1 MIVCVILISACNKG
15 VIYITEGVVTW
26 FWARLEGSMNEPHVP
41 SHHTRDIDV
50 SFG

>member
-26 FWARLEGSMNEPHVP
+26 FGGKGTGGETGD
-41 SHHTRDIDV
+41 TRSCKGTV
-50 SFG
+50 TSVG